1 MKRIKSA
8 KQLTFTYFSVVAFA
22 IIVIHFSVLESTI
35 ENLENFNAQNRLE
48 MAATQ
53 LQEGNDTTS
62 VQTLDSYTTAYIG
75 LDAVPE
81 DVPVPA
87 EMPWNQ
93 AVEVYKRSRGGD
105 RVLPDESLAHDTC
118 RQGSGVHR
126 QR

>member
-62 VQTLDSYTTAYIG
+62 VQTLDSYTTAYIAWMPCLRMCRCPRKCRG
-75 LDAVPE
+75 TKRLRSINPE
-81 DVPVPA
+81 PG
-87 EMPWNQ
+87 
-93 AVEVYKRSRGGD
+93 R
-105 RVLPDESLAHDTC
+105 
-118 RQGSGVHR
+118 RQSTS
-126 QR
+126 